1 MFSNCSF
8 VLSHLLQM
16 RGLKLLEPA
25 DAKSAPLVASFTDA
39 WIETELRR
47 LPCKTAGVASFTD
60 AWIETKARIM
70 KARKREVASFTDAWI
85 ETHTNEPSFQTKQS
99 HLLQMRGLKHCLNNV
114 PNSYIVSHL
123 LQMRGLK
130 HENHETSCKTLRIL
144 FLTKIQHLTKL
155 FSLIGNDLETSEVLI
170 FATSCINQKNALSE
184 YKDTISFLNL
194 SIICSKIRE
203 IILFEKC
210 NS

>member
-85 ETHTNEPSFQTKQS
+85 ETLFEQCAQQLYRVASFTDAWIETGLNESKR
-99 HLLQMRGLKHCLNNV
+99 LRYM
-114 PNSYIVSHL
+114 SHL

>member
-1 MFSNCSF
+1 M
-8 VLSHLLQM
+8 SHLFRPSSRIFYRCVDRNQIE
-16 RGLKLLEPA
+16 RPA
-25 DAKSAPLVASFTDA
+25 LTPKNVASFTDA
-39 WIETELRR
+39 WIETAMATPGSNRSV
-47 LPCKTAGVASFTD
+47 VASFTD
-60 AWIETKARIM
+60 AWIETLHYK
-70 KARKREVASFTDAWI
+70 KEDTEKKVASFTDAWI
-85 ETHTNEPSFQTKQS
+85 ETGLNESKR
-99 HLLQMRGLKHCLNNV
+99 LRYM
-114 PNSYIVSHL
+114 SHL

>member
-1 MFSNCSF
+1 VDKEGKGQVGTPQKSVF
-8 VLSHLLQM
+8 HQQH
-16 RGLKLLEPA
+16 PA
-25 DAKSAPLVASFTDA
+25 AARSTGHIGEIQGTSDLRKERMLPACHVQPENEQLPQGNRRFLRHKEKSDHAP
-39 WIETELRR
+39 R
-47 LPCKTAGVASFTD
+47 
-60 AWIETKARIM
+60 
-70 KARKREVASFTDAWI
+70 
-85 ETHTNEPSFQTKQS
+85 
-99 HLLQMRGLKHCLNNV
+99 
-114 PNSYIVSHL
+114 
-123 LQMRGLK
+123 
-130 HENHETSCKTLRIL
+130 KTLRIL

>member
-1 MFSNCSF
+1 
-8 VLSHLLQM
+8 
-16 RGLKLLEPA
+16 
-25 DAKSAPLVASFTDA
+25 
-39 WIETELRR
+39 
-47 LPCKTAGVASFTD
+47 
-60 AWIETKARIM
+60 M

-85 ETHTNEPSFQTKQS
+85 ETLFEQCAQQLYRVASFTDAWIETAMATPGSNRSVVASFTDAWIETLHYKKEDTEKKVASFTDAWIETGLNESKR
-99 HLLQMRGLKHCLNNV
+99 LRYM
-114 PNSYIVSHL
+114 SHL

>member
-1 MFSNCSF
+1 MSHLLQMRGLKPLWLLPVLIE

-16 RGLKLLEPA
+16 RGLKLYII
-25 DAKSAPLVASFTDA
+25 K
-39 WIETELRR
+39 
-47 LPCKTAGVASFTD
+47 K
-60 AWIETKARIM
+60 RI
-70 KARKREVASFTDAWI
+70 RKR
-85 ETHTNEPSFQTKQS
+85 K
-99 HLLQMRGLKHCLNNV
+99 
-114 PNSYIVSHL
+114 SHL